1 MAIKISTDST
11 VDFTPELIEK
21 YNITVNPLYIVTDEG
36 EFRDTLDIKPDDVY
50 AYYDKTGKTA
60 TSSACNI
67 DAYQKTF
74 AELTADGSAV
84 VHIGLSSELSSSFN
98 NARLAAMEFDNVYVV
113 DSKNLSTG
121 IGLLVL
127 KGAEMA
133 AEGIDAKEIADKL
146 TALANHVD
154 VSFILDTLDYLHA
167 GGRCS
172 SVAKFGAN
180 LLKIKP
186 AIAVKDGK
194 MDVDRKYRGRIVD
207 KRVEYIK
214 DSLKNPETIDKSRI
228 FLTYSGGVDDAEIDN
243 LVSVIKE
250 TVDFDEVLV
259 TRAGCVISAHCGP
272 GCIGVLFIR
281 N

>member
-146 TALANHVD
+146 TAMQ
-154 VSFILDTLDYLHA
+154 ITLTFPLYSTLSTFFTREEDARRLQN
-167 GGRCS
+167 
-172 SVAKFGAN
+172 SVQTFSK
-180 LLKIKP
+180 
-186 AIAVKDGK
+186 
-194 MDVDRKYRGRIVD
+194 
-207 KRVEYIK
+207 
-214 DSLKNPETIDKSRI
+214 SNPLSQ
-228 FLTYSGGVDDAEIDN
+228 
-243 LVSVIKE
+243 
-250 TVDFDEVLV
+250 
-259 TRAGCVISAHCGP
+259 
-272 GCIGVLFIR
+272 
-281 N
+281 